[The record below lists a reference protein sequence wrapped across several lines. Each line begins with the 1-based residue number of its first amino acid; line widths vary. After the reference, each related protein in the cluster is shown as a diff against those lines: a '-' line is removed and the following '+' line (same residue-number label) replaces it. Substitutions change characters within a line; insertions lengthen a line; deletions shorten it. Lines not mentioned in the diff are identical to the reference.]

1 VSENHL
7 ATVIYN
13 KKRYGVV
20 SDRELIVLTEI
31 GEQLVYERAVSSDAW
46 RQVPLTR
53 EQSERSKDAASTLR
67 LAEDLLLSGAIP
79 LDRNERARSN

>member
-1 VSENHL
+1 VSDNNL

-20 SDRELIVLTEI
+20 SDRELIVLTET

-53 EQSERSKDAASTLR
+53 EQSERTKDATSTLL
-67 LAEDLLLSGAIP
+67 LAEDLLLSGR
-79 LDRNERARSN
+79 DTARPK

>member
-1 VSENHL
+1 VSDNNL

-13 KKRYGVV
+13 KKSYGAV
-20 SDRELIVLTEI
+20 SDRELIVLTET

-53 EQSERSKDAASTLR
+53 EQSERSKDAASTL
-67 LAEDLLLSGAIP
+67 L
-79 LDRNERARSN
+79 